1 MTKGKSALE
10 SVSSFL
16 NLTGSVAMLSG
27 TTDKI
32 VEISSYK
39 HPEMLNSVEK
49 IIVQEKINRLKK

>member
-1 MTKGKSALE
+1 MTRGKSALE

-16 NLTGSVAMLSG
+16 NLGSSIAVLSG

-39 HPEMLNSVEK
+39 HPEMLQSVEK
-49 IIVQEKINRLKK
+49 IIVKERIDRLKR

>member
-10 SVSSFL
+10 SVPSFL

-39 HPEMLNSVEK
+39 HPEMLQSIEK
-49 IIVQEKINRLKK
+49 ILLKEKINRLKK